1 MRLKR
6 ITGTFFL
13 LSLCFVIISVVQPI
27 SEQGCVANIEYELDV
42 SKHTTIL
49 LSNIVSCKKHMF
61 NINTSTKT
69 NRDNYWSNIFVLKWL
84 KSVHVCIFVF
94 YISRG
99 IEWPLMHDYNILQYY
114 VDVDAN
120 ATT

>member
-13 LSLCFVIISVVQPI
+13 LSLFLVIISVVQPI

>member
-13 LSLCFVIISVVQPI
+13 LSLFFVIISVVQPI

-49 LSNIVSCKKHMF
+49 LSNIV
-61 NINTSTKT
+61 
-69 NRDNYWSNIFVLKWL
+69 
-84 KSVHVCIFVF
+84 
-94 YISRG
+94 
-99 IEWPLMHDYNILQYY
+99 
-114 VDVDAN
+114 
-120 ATT
+120 